1 MNKRKVVLFS
11 LVGVALL
18 GALGLYWFEPTTT
31 TMVVEVV
38 EKDSDGE
45 GQTLTVNNVMGYKDI
60 LFTIH
65 VKDPSV
71 WNLVQQDE
79 QYSVTYVNYR
89 FSEKNNLKTIGVFGD
104 DNAQ

>member
-45 GQTLTVNNVMGYKDI
+45 GHTLTVNNVMWSEGV
-60 LFTIH
+60 FTLH
-65 VKDPSV
+65 VKNPSV
-71 WNLVQQDE
+71 WNLVQQGGP
-79 QYSVTYVNYR
+79 YSVTYVTYR
-89 FSEKNNLKTIGVFGD
+89 FSEKKNLKTIGVFGED
-104 DNAQ
+104 HAQ

>member
-18 GALGLYWFEPTTT
+18 GALGLYWFEPSRT

-38 EKDSDGE
+38 EKNSDGE
-45 GQTLTVNNVMGYKDI
+45 EHTLTVNNAMGYKDI

-89 FSEKNNLKTIGVFGD
+89 YSEKNNLKTIGVFGEEQAD
-104 DNAQ
+104 

>member
-11 LVGVALL
+11 LVGVVLL

-45 GQTLTVNNVMGYKDI
+45 GQTLTVNNAMGYKDI

-65 VKDPSV
+65 VKNPSV
-71 WNLVQQDE
+71 WNLVQQGGP
-79 QYSVTYVNYR
+79 YSVTYVTYR
-89 FSEKNNLKTIGVFGD
+89 FSEKKNLKSIGVFGE
-104 DNAQ
+104 DNVQ

>member
-18 GALGLYWFEPTTT
+18 GALGLYWFEPSRT

-38 EKDSDGE
+38 EKNSDGE
-45 GQTLTVNNVMGYKDI
+45 EHTLTVNNAMGYKDI

-71 WNLVQQDE
+71 WNLVQKDE
-79 QYSVTYVNYR
+79 QYNVTYVSYR
-89 FSEKNNLKTIGVFGD
+89 FSKKNNLKTIGVFGEEQAD
-104 DNAQ
+104 

>member
-1 MNKRKVVLFS
+1 
-11 LVGVALL
+11 
-18 GALGLYWFEPTTT
+18 
-31 TMVVEVV
+31 
-38 EKDSDGE
+38 
-45 GQTLTVNNVMGYKDI
+45 MGYKDI

-89 FSEKNNLKTIGVFGD
+89 YSEKNNLKTIGVFGE

>member
-45 GQTLTVNNVMGYKDI
+45 GHTLTVNNVMWSEGV
-60 LFTIH
+60 FTLH
-65 VKDPSV
+65 VKNPSV
-71 WNLVQQDE
+71 WNLVQQGGP
-79 QYSVTYVNYR
+79 YSVTYVTYR
-89 FSEKNNLKTIGVFGD
+89 FSEKNNLKTIGVFGE